1 MTYRTDNVSR
11 FRALGSRGL
20 VVFERDGILLRTKRL
35 SEDLVLKDL
44 NHALIGLLRRFRSRG
59 IRFGFLCNDRGMDA
73 DSAGW
78 VASLALMDLID
89 AILRVNDAEP
99 DFWMAMPFSKPTRNP
114 NARKA
119 RDDARSSFMLLR
131 AIEWYGM
138 EKSQVVLVGNSRACR
153 MLAGA
158 DGMTALEYSASTSQA
173 DESRSA
179 DLLEIE
185 RIENVVKTALGL

>member
-11 FRALGSRGL
+11 FRAFGSRGL

-35 SEDLVLKDL
+35 SKDLVLNDL
-44 NHALIGLLRRFRSRG
+44 NHALIGLLSRFRSHG
-59 IRFGFLCNDRGMDA
+59 IRFGFLSNDRGMAA
-73 DSAGW
+73 DSDGQ

-89 AILRVNDAEP
+89 AILRVNNAEP
-99 DFWMAMPFSKPTRNP
+99 DFWIAMPFSKRTRNP

-119 RDDARSSFMLLR
+119 QDDARSSIMLLR
-131 AIEWYGM
+131 AIEWYGI
-138 EKSQVVLVGNSRACR
+138 EKSQVILVGNSRACS
-153 MLAGA
+153 MVAGA

-185 RIENVVKTALGL
+185 RIENVVKTALGI